1 MKEEWSFFAVMG
13 GNIDGQVS
21 VYEIEMSNSK
31 NFPTMT
37 ILFIF
42 FFWLIIIHVSDLYP
56 FPFILVMLVTAKRR
70 CRAAIPGQI
79 GAQIK
84 FASLRLLFRRP
95 TESLEG
101 SNYKSPLKRGCH
113 GSSWADI
120 IWPRTAQCPTV
131 VKRKWLGGQG
141 QIRMSS
147 ICRNRSGTT
156 TTIWWMDGCLC
167 YWKC

>member
-1 MKEEWSFFAVMG
+1 MGGVFRFVIVHTLKNRFFEKGFAFWEWRFERIILIENFPKIRMKEEGSFVAVMG

-42 FFWLIIIHVSDLYP
+42 FFWLIFIHVSDLYP

-84 FASLRLLFRRP
+84 FASLRLLFLRP

-101 SNYKSPLKRGCH
+101 SNYKSPLKRGCP
-113 GSSWADI
+113 GSS
-120 IWPRTAQCPTV
+120 
-131 VKRKWLGGQG
+131 
-141 QIRMSS
+141 
-147 ICRNRSGTT
+147 
-156 TTIWWMDGCLC
+156 
-167 YWKC
+167 